1 MRWQLND
8 SHFALDSKNKN
19 DQKVFYENGLR
30 VKRKQNFT
38 WAFLWLC
45 FDGFGIDD
53 DGFTRSFEYDLIFFF
68 RSDILFCYFHLL
80 VFLLLGISRAY

>member
-1 MRWQLND
+1 MRWQPND
-8 SHFALDSKNKN
+8 SHFALDSRN

-45 FDGFGIDD
+45 FDGFGVQDE
-53 DGFTRSFEYDLIFFF
+53 GFNKSFEYDLIC
-68 RSDILFCYFHLL
+68 LFPSVKLFSYFHL
-80 VFLLLGISRAY
+80 FICDFSFYC